1 MMERPDDNESL
12 PSMSGRGELSAV
24 RRTGAQEEASPAGSR
39 PQPEFRRP
47 AHVLAVDDDPAMR
60 TLIAD
65 YLADQNVRV
74 SVAADSRDMQRVLAA
89 GEVDLVVLDLKL
101 GQEDGLEIVRAV
113 RSESNLPIIVLTGH
127 RRESVDRVVGL
138 ELGADDYLT
147 KPFSPR
153 ELLARIHA
161 VLRRSPSAPTDKDAR
176 RMRYRFA
183 GWELNLRTRRL
194 ASPTGEDVPLTKGEL
209 ALLTAFLQSPQRVLT
224 REQLLAASRIH
235 DNEVFDRS
243 IDVQILRLRRRLEA
257 EPSAPTLIRTER
269 GVGYVFSSTVEVR

>member
-1 MMERPDDNESL
+1 
-12 PSMSGRGELSAV
+12 
-24 RRTGAQEEASPAGSR
+24 
-39 PQPEFRRP
+39 
-47 AHVLAVDDDPAMR
+47 VLAVDDDPAMR

-147 KPFSPR
+147 KR
-153 ELLARIHA
+153 
-161 VLRRSPSAPTDKDAR
+161 
-176 RMRYRFA
+176 
-183 GWELNLRTRRL
+183 
-194 ASPTGEDVPLTKGEL
+194 EL